1 MRLVTIALLLGVLTG
16 CVVVKVPQYE
26 AAKGFVGQFWASS
39 SAQDEHLFLWTAR
52 IGDEGRLLRL
62 HQEQGF
68 FVFASEEGDAVAFD
82 GWQVRSLVGFG
93 LEGLHQF
100 AGVGPR
106 YRLSAGG
113 RNKQVLCTEWRDSID
128 ASGAKL
134 WEQQC
139 DAYPINRIQLD
150 RLGDIASMR
159 FVIDAQGRVLEL
171 ERLTAKTGQ

>member
-1 MRLVTIALLLGVLTG
+1 MRLVTSALLLSVLTG

-26 AAKGFVGQFWASS
+26 AAKGFVGQFWASG
-39 SAQDEHLFLWTAR
+39 SAQDERLFLWTAR

-159 FVIDAQGRVLEL
+159 FVIDAQGRMLEL
-171 ERLTAKTGQ
+171 ERLTAKIGQ